1 MTKKDEGRNKNLI
14 KAYYILTKPGIVYSN
29 ALTAIAG
36 FFLAS
41 RGSFELFLFLPM
53 LFGIS
58 FVIASAC
65 VFNNFVDRNI
75 DAKMARTQKRA
86 LVNKS
91 ISGSNALIYGSILG
105 IIGFLLLLSY
115 TNVLT
120 AFIALLGFIFYVII
134 YGIGKRATV
143 HGTVIGSIS
152 GAIPPVVGYCAVTNT
167 IDLGALLLF
176 FILILWQ
183 MPHFY
188 AIAVFRSDDYAAADI
203 PVLPVKRGLK
213 KTRTQMIGY
222 ISAFILVSDLLTF
235 YGYTGKTYFVVMT
248 ILGLMWLS
256 IVVNDFEKIDKNKWA
271 RKIFFFSL
279 IIITLFSVLLILN
292 QFLI

>member
-1 MTKKDEGRNKNLI
+1 MI

-41 RGSFELFLFLPM
+41 KGSFDLWLFLPM

-65 VFNNFVDRNI
+65 VFNNFIDRNI

-91 ISGSNALIYGSILG
+91 IPEFHAVVYGTILG
-105 IIGFLLLLSY
+105 IIGFLLLLAY

-134 YGIGKRATV
+134 YGIGKRKTV

-152 GAIPPVVGYCAVTNT
+152 GAIPPVVGYCAVTNNV
-167 IDLGALLLF
+167 DLGAFLLF
-176 FILILWQ
+176 LILVLWQ

-188 AIAVFRSDDYAAADI
+188 AIAIFRSDDYQAASI
-203 PVLPVKRGLK
+203 PVLPLKNGLRQTK
-213 KTRTQMIGY
+213 IQMFVY
-222 ISAFILVSDLLTF
+222 TVAFIIAADLLTF
-235 YGYTGKTYFVVMT
+235 FKYTGFTYLIVMT
-248 ILGLMWLS
+248 ILGISWLVLLIQNFRS
-256 IVVNDFEKIDKNKWA
+256 EKEKIWA
-271 RKIFFFSL
+271 RKFFFFSL
-279 IIITLFSVLLILN
+279 IIITVFSLLLIGN
-292 QFLI
+292 SFLP